1 MGRITETAFGRVAIL
16 ALISGVVGSI
26 SCNDTRGAA
35 PNADNERGKE
45 NMSETE
51 NTKLATFGGGCF
63 WCIEAVFQRLDGV
76 VSVKSGYSGGMVK
89 DPTYEQICTGKTGHA
104 EVCQVR
110 FDPEQIA
117 FDELLEVFFNTHDP
131 TTKDRQGN
139 DVGTQY
145 RSVVFYHDDKQKQQT
160 EQFIK
165 KLNASGA
172 FKDPIVTEVSP
183 LGEFYSAE
191 KYHQNYFNLNPN
203 QGYCR
208 FVIQPKVEKLKKN
221 FKEKL
226 KQNE

>member
-1 MGRITETAFGRVAIL
+1 METAFGRLAVL

-35 PNADNERGKE
+35 PNADKERGRE

-63 WCIEAVFQRLDGV
+63 WCVEAVFQRLDGV

-110 FDPEQIA
+110 FDPEKIG

-165 KLNASGA
+165 KLNASDA

-183 LGEFYSAE
+183 LGEFYAAE
-191 KYHQNYFNLNPN
+191 KYHQNYFNLNPK

-226 KQNE
+226 KQDE

>member
-1 MGRITETAFGRVAIL
+1 
-16 ALISGVVGSI
+16 
-26 SCNDTRGAA
+26 
-35 PNADNERGKE
+35 
-45 NMSETE
+45 MSETE

-63 WCIEAVFQRLDGV
+63 WCVEAVFQRLDGV

-110 FDPEQIA
+110 FDPEKIG

-131 TTKDRQGN
+131 TTKNRQGN
-139 DVGTQY
+139 DFGTQY
-145 RSVVFYHDDKQKQQT
+145 RSVVFYHDDEQKQQT
-160 EQFIK
+160 EQYIK
-165 KLNASGA
+165 KLNDSGA

-191 KYHQNYFNLNPN
+191 KYHQNYFNLNSN

-226 KQNE
+226 KQDE

>member
-1 MGRITETAFGRVAIL
+1 MQRIIKSALGRLTIL
-16 ALISGVVGSI
+16 TMISGVAVST
-26 SCNDTRGAA
+26 SCNDTRGEA
-35 PNADNERGKE
+35 PNENSERE

-63 WCIEAVFQRLDGV
+63 WCVEAVFQRLDGV
-76 VSVKSGYSGGMVK
+76 VSVRSGYTGGMVK

-110 FDPEQIA
+110 FDPEKIG

-145 RSVVFYHDDKQKQQT
+145 RSVVFYHDDEQKQQA
-160 EQFIK
+160 EQYIK
-165 KLNASGA
+165 KLTDSGA
-172 FKDPIVTEVSP
+172 FKNPIVTEVSP
-183 LGEFYSAE
+183 LGEFYAAE

-226 KQNE
+226 KQDE